1 MVINRPTA
9 HRSRAMNTDFRI
21 EKDKR
26 IVSLLMLGG
35 EQLSGEMF
43 VQRYSRYHVGSEEVP
58 DVLNSPEPFFPLV
71 RAGDTLMVA
80 KHQVREI
87 ELVDDSGVEAGVAPG
102 ARAEAVEVTLRDGT
116 VRSGRLYLE
125 MPTDRPRLLDYLNRY
140 AQRFV
145 TLYSAGGIRLINR
158 ELIERVR
165 PMD

>member
-1 MVINRPTA
+1 
-9 HRSRAMNTDFRI
+9 MNTDFRI

-43 VQRYSRYHVGSEEVP
+43 VQRFSRYHMGSEEVP

-87 ELVDDSGVEAGVAPG
+87 ELVDDNGLEAAVAPA

>member
-1 MVINRPTA
+1 
-9 HRSRAMNTDFRI
+9 
-21 EKDKR
+21 
-26 IVSLLMLGG
+26 
-35 EQLSGEMF
+35 
-43 VQRYSRYHVGSEEVP
+43 
-58 DVLNSPEPFFPLV
+58 
-71 RAGDTLMVA
+71 
-80 KHQVREI
+80 
-87 ELVDDSGVEAGVAPG
+87 
-102 ARAEAVEVTLRDGT
+102 VEVTLRDGT

>member
-1 MVINRPTA
+1 
-9 HRSRAMNTDFRI
+9 
-21 EKDKR
+21 
-26 IVSLLMLGG
+26 
-35 EQLSGEMF
+35 
-43 VQRYSRYHVGSEEVP
+43 
-58 DVLNSPEPFFPLV
+58 V

-87 ELVDDSGVEAGVAPG
+87 ELVDDAGLEAAVAPA